1 MATSKP
7 RITITLEPSVYDVV
21 NRLAAASGKSMSA
34 VVAEFLDLAHPQMS
48 RAVRILEAAAKAPDQ
63 ARADVLTALNKAEAA
78 LLPAL
83 VKGLRQA
90 ELDLEAEHGLT
101 LEELADMKEGGGR
114 GRGAVATRRRP
125 APASPPVPVTRGV
138 GTPSKA
144 KKAQKKGS
152 GRA

>member
-7 RITITLEPSVYDVV
+7 RITITLEPGVYDVV
-21 NRLAAASGKSMSA
+21 NRLAAASDKSMSA

-78 LLPAL
+78 LMPAL

-90 ELDLEAEHGLT
+90 ELDLEEVHGLS
-101 LEELADMKEGGGR
+101 LEDLAELKEEAGAGGAR
-114 GRGAVATRRRP
+114 ARRRRP

-138 GTPSKA
+138 GTPSKG
-144 KKAQKKGS
+144 KKANKRGA

>member
-7 RITITLEPSVYDVV
+7 RITITLEHGVYDVV
-21 NRLAAASGKSMSA
+21 NRLAAASGKSMSS
-34 VVAEFLDLAHPQMS
+34 VVTEFLDLAHPQME
-48 RAVRILEAAAKAPDQ
+48 RAVRILEAAAKAPDE
-63 ARADVLTALNKAEAA
+63 AKADVLSALKRAEAA

-90 ELDLEAEHGLT
+90 ELDLEEEHGLT
-101 LEELADMKEGGGR
+101 LEELADMKEAAGVGGAR
-114 GRGAVATRRRP
+114 ARRRRP